1 VNTTRRTFLTA
12 TPAALALAE
21 AAAPAADRISLA
33 AWSLVRSYHF
43 GRQWTNLDLPRI
55 CREQFSISGLEF
67 VNTFF
72 ENPLVPYVRQLKRNA
87 AQHGVTLV
95 RIMVDEEGDMAAL
108 DPKERMQAAIAH
120 RKWIDI
126 AHDLGCTDIRCN
138 MRGGLTDWKQDGD
151 LVKRALESIR
161 NLVEYSRGS
170 GLNVIVENHGR
181 ASSDHGN
188 LAALVKGVEDT
199 RFGLLPD
206 FGNINPGDDNAK
218 VIRSIAPWAKGVSVK
233 AAWDEQGKNPWD
245 IDLMIRSAKTRAIT
259 DGGES
264 SPASVRPQ

>member
-1 VNTTRRTFLTA
+1 
-12 TPAALALAE
+12 
-21 AAAPAADRISLA
+21 
-33 AWSLVRSYHF
+33 
-43 GRQWTNLDLPRI
+43 
-55 CREQFSISGLEF
+55 
-67 VNTFF
+67 
-72 ENPLVPYVRQLKRNA
+72 
-87 AQHGVTLV
+87 
-95 RIMVDEEGDMAAL
+95 MAAL

-151 LVKRALESIR
+151 LVKRAVESFR

-181 ASSDHGN
+181 ASSDPGN

-218 VIRSIAPWAKGVSVK
+218 VIRGIAPWAKGVSVK

-245 IDLMIRSAKTRAIT
+245 IDLMMQICQDAGYHGWWGI
-259 DGGES
+259 ES
-264 SPASVRPQ
+264 SCGPTAMMKKSDPGVGNQQIWDWDLKGVRLTSERIKRHFHGQIA